1 MNKVCLFA
9 DSKYLTKHF
18 LDKFNKNELII
29 FTYNQNN
36 DNFDYICSNH
46 QLNLFKNDGYQI
58 VEIDDKKDF
67 KSLVDQFNVTEI
79 YSLKSFS
86 KLDKLVEVFPNTII
100 EDDLDLIAK
109 SKEFLINANSVEFK
123 KLTGFNY
130 TFSGIVTLCNQ
141 LGRTINFPTANI
153 LTNPT
158 LKIKSGVYLVKC
170 IIDDHIVKYGMG
182 DNWINRNNLM
192 VFEANIFDFDKDIY
206 SKKITFEI
214 LKYIRENK
222 KINSLDELVELL
234 ENDRSTCLKLLEDN
248 YE

>member
-1 MNKVCLFA
+1 MK
-9 DSKYLTKHF
+9 
-18 LDKFNKNELII
+18 LI
-29 FTYNQNN
+29 
-36 DNFDYICSNH
+36 
-46 QLNLFKNDGYQI
+46 L
-58 VEIDDKKDF
+58 
-67 KSLVDQFNVTEI
+67 KSL
-79 YSLKSFS
+79 
-86 KLDKLVEVFPNTII
+86 
-100 EDDLDLIAK
+100 
-109 SKEFLINANSVEFK
+109 K

-222 KINSLDELVELL
+222 KINNLDELVELL
-234 ENDRSTCLKLLEDN
+234 ENDKSTCLKLLEDN

>member
-1 MNKVCLFA
+1 MNKVCLFT

-29 FTYNQNN
+29 FTYNQAN
-36 DNFDYICSNH
+36 DDFDYICSNH
-46 QLNLFKNDGYQI
+46 QLNLFKNNGYQI

-67 KSLVDQFNVTEI
+67 KSLVDQFNVSKI
-79 YSLKSFS
+79 YTLKSFL
-86 KLDKLVEVFPNTII
+86 KIDKLIEVFPNTII

-109 SKEFLINANSVEFK
+109 SKEFLINANSKEFK